1 MVNFCKKSHY
11 KERPQFFT
19 SCSFRSWLF
28 RYILPVIFFVP
39 KKPGAIS
46 ALGHGEVMI
55 ELAMPTD
62 PTLKMIWCLKVQFV
76 FVNESFSGWWQLK
89 YFFSFTPILGEM
101 ISILTNIFQMGWN
114 HQPVLFVQWKKR
126 TLGVF
131 HVLFGFGV
139 FFLIWDPSQ
148 PNMTIMTFVCLV
160 SVGGVFTDSTIVI
173 SPWKTTLSGISSSF
187 FSNHRTSKSKYI

>member
-11 KERPQFFT
+11 KKRPQFFT

-39 KKPGAIS
+39 QKPGAIS

-89 YFFSFTPILGEM
+89 YFLVSPRSLGKWFPFWLIFFKWVETTNQFCLFNEKSGRWVFSMYFSDL
-101 ISILTNIFQMGWN
+101 
-114 HQPVLFVQWKKR
+114 
-126 TLGVF
+126 VF
-131 HVLFGFGV
+131 
-139 FFLIWDPSQ
+139 FFLIGDPSQ